1 MKSLPPL
8 SPVTVIDVA
17 REAGVSPSTV
27 SRILNGSARVTAE
40 KRVSVERAI
49 SALGFMPNLF
59 ARSLKSGKTMTI
71 GLLTQDVESLF
82 FGSAVKGIE
91 AGLADTG
98 FAAIVVSGHWD
109 AVEEAARVRLLM
121 ARRIDGLVILG
132 GHLGDE
138 DIVEFARHQPIVV
151 TGRRLN
157 AHNLLSFALDQEH
170 GGYLATR
177 HLLALGHRRIA
188 HLAGPLDQIDAA
200 QRLAGYE
207 RALREATVPLD
218 PALLVHGDFHEA
230 SGMLAMNHLL
240 DSAQPVTAVFA
251 ANDQMALGARM
262 ALYRRG
268 VRVPEEMSIV
278 GVDDIPAAA
287 YSTPP
292 LTTVRQPIYEI
303 GLAAANALLSLL
315 GHSRPGVSLPAL
327 ELIVRE
333 STRRA

>member
-1 MKSLPPL
+1 MKSRTPL

-40 KRVSVERAI
+40 KKASVERAI
-49 SALGFMPNLF
+49 GALGFMPNLF
-59 ARSLKSGKTMTI
+59 ARSLKSGRTMTI
-71 GLLTQDVESLF
+71 GLLTQDVESQF
-82 FGSAVKGIE
+82 FGSAVRGIE
-91 AGLADTG
+91 AGLAGTG
-98 FAAIVVSGHWD
+98 FAAIVASGHWD
-109 AVEEAARVRLLM
+109 AGEEAARVRLLM

-138 DIVEFARHQPIVV
+138 DIIEFARHQPIVV
-151 TGRRLN
+151 TGKKLT
-157 AHNLLSFALDQEH
+157 AHNLRSFAFDQET

-188 HLAGPLDQIDAA
+188 HIAGPSDQFDAT
-200 QRLAGYE
+200 QRRAGYE
-207 RALREATVPLD
+207 RALREASVPLD
-218 PALLVHGDFHEA
+218 PALLAQGDFHEA
-230 SGMLAMNHLL
+230 SGMLAMERLL
-240 DSAQPVTAVFA
+240 ENARPLTAVFA

-268 VRVPEEMSIV
+268 VRVPEEVSIV

-292 LTTVRQPIYEI
+292 LTTIRQPIYEI
-303 GLAAANALLSLL
+303 GLAAASALLTMI
-315 GHSRPGVSLPAL
+315 GHPRPAVTIPAL
-327 ELIVRE
+327 ELVIRE
-333 STRRA
+333 STRRP